1 MTLVWLSTALCLA
14 AVVVRRRE
22 LGADPLVLLALFA
35 LVALAVNALVM
46 SSLSGV
52 FGRYQARLEF
62 LLFLPAAAF
71 LESLLRGRGQPPP
84 A

>member
-1 MTLVWLSTALCLA
+1 VLVWLSTALCLA
-14 AVVVRRRE
+14 AVVARRQG

-71 LESLLRGRGQPPP
+71 LESLLRGRGRPRPS
-84 A
+84 